1 MVYPDSARVA
11 VALLFLMHGGLVGS
25 WAPHIPL
32 AKAELGVGPGLFGWL
47 LLAMALGGVVAMPLA
62 GAAINRFGSAVICR
76 ATGVAMVLG
85 LALPTAAETPM
96 GLAAG
101 LFVFGAALGALD
113 VAMNAHAVAVETR
126 LGRPVMSSFHGWYS
140 AGAAAGAAGGGL
152 AVAWLGAAVH
162 VALALAVAFAMLAV
176 AWRRLLPAATDR
188 GLSAAHFGWPTRATL
203 GLGALCFLA
212 LLIEGAALDWSAIHL
227 REVAGA
233 DVSVAA
239 LGFSGFAAGMAV
251 TRFLGD
257 ALRARL
263 GPVVL
268 VRASALGVA
277 LGLAG
282 WLLAPSP
289 WLAVPAL
296 LLAGLGLGNVVP
308 VLFSGAG
315 LAEPQ
320 APGRGIAAVTTM
332 GYAGFLLGPPLVGA
346 VAELTGLGAAL
357 GLTVLASVVLV
368 AGAGAAG
375 SAGSIRRLR

>member
-1 MVYPDSARVA
+1 MAPPVRARLA
-11 VALLFLMHGGLVGS
+11 VALLFLMHGALVGA

-32 AKAELGVGPGLFGWL
+32 AKAGLGVGPGVFGWL

-62 GAAINRFGSAVICR
+62 GAAINRFGSAGICR
-76 ATGVAMVLG
+76 VTGVAMALG
-85 LALPTAAETPM
+85 LALPTTAASPL

-113 VAMNAHAVAVETR
+113 VAMNAHAVAVESR

-140 AGAAAGAAGGGL
+140 AGAAAGAAVGGV
-152 AVAWLGAAVH
+152 AVAWLGAGVH
-162 VALALAVAFAMLAV
+162 VTLAVSLALAMLV
-176 AWRRLLPAATDR
+176 TAWPRLLPADVDR

-212 LLIEGAALDWSAIHL
+212 LLVEGAALDWSAIHL

-263 GPVVL
+263 GPVML
-268 VRASALGVA
+268 VRASAIGVA
-277 LGLAG
+277 AGLAG

-296 LLAGLGLGNVVP
+296 LIAGLGLGNVVP
-308 VLFSGAG
+308 VLFAGAG

-320 APGRGIAAVTTM
+320 APGRGIAAVTTL

-346 VAELTGLGAAL
+346 VAELTGLGPAL
-357 GLTVLASVVLV
+357 GLTVAASVVLV
-368 AGAGAAG
+368 AGAGAAA
-375 SAGSIRRLR
+375 SASSVRELR